1 MSIRGAV
8 PYIWFVD
15 GALEA
20 VEFYC
25 SLFPDSRVTHVSYY
39 REGAPLPAGTVLVV
53 EFELLGRPYAALN
66 GGPAFPQSESFSIQ
80 VEVDTQ
86 EELDRVWDAL
96 VADGGTE
103 SMCGWCKDRW
113 GVSWQVVPR
122 VLADVYKGPD
132 QTAADRAWAV
142 MMEMQRLDVAA
153 IEAAIAAAD

>member
-1 MSIRGAV
+1 MSVRGVV
-8 PYIWFVD
+8 PYIWYTE

-20 VEFYC
+20 VEFYATV
-25 SLFPDSRVTHVSYY
+25 FPDTRVTHVSYY
-39 REGAPLPAGTVLVV
+39 RDGAPLPAGSVLVV

-86 EELDRVWDAL
+86 DELDRIWDAL
-96 VADGGTE
+96 VADGGAE

-122 VLADVYKGPD
+122 VLAEAYRSDD
-132 QTAADRAWAV
+132 DAAADRVWKV
-142 MMEMQRLDVAA
+142 MMEMHRLDVAA
-153 IEAAIAAAD
+153 IEAAFAGA

>member
-1 MSIRGAV
+1 MAVRGAV

-25 SLFPDSRVTHVSYY
+25 SLFPDSRVIDVSYY
-39 REGAPLPAGTVLVV
+39 RDGAPMPAGTVLVV
-53 EFELLGRPYAALN
+53 NFELLGRPYAALN

-80 VEVDTQ
+80 VEADTQ
-86 EELDRVWDAL
+86 QELDRIWDAL
-96 VADGGTE
+96 VADGGAE

-132 QTAADRAWAV
+132 QAAADRAWVV
-142 MMEMQRLDVAA
+142 MMEMGRLDIAT
-153 IEAAIAAAD
+153 IEAAIAAGD